1 MKENEL
7 VKVKDA
13 FLLFL
18 NIRSLRCHHDQLSA
32 FIEGFSTKP
41 LVTALCETWLTDND
55 PTSLYKI
62 NGFSNIVTTI
72 FYYYTTILYKINGF
86 SNIVKP
92 KNGGGCAFFVNENID
107 FTVKHLG
114 DQNEGLTITI
124 KLKYELQKITV
135 IYRSHTF
142 AISSFL
148 ELFENY
154 LTTVHHLK
162 GDHIV
167 CGDFNIN
174 FLGSHNSRFFNL
186 LKSFNLNLQ
195 IHLATR
201 VPINSEKR
209 IDHIFSDKIFI
220 CNTVR
225 IDVSDNYALLI
236 RANNSTEKICVAKIL
251 YRKLDKLA
259 ESEKVFNYLFLL
271 YHEIKRMFETKQFR

>member
-62 NGFSNIVTTI
+62 NGFSNIVTH
-72 FYYYTTILYKINGF
+72 NRSGR
-86 SNIVKP
+86 
-92 KNGGGCAFFVNENID
+92 NGGGCAFFVNENVD
-107 FTVKHLG
+107 FTVKHPG

-124 KLKYELQKITV
+124 KLKHELQNIIV

-162 GDHIV
+162 EDHIV

-195 IHLATR
+195 NHLATR
-201 VPINSEKR
+201 VLIYSEKR
-209 IDHIFSDKIFI
+209 IDHIFSDKMFI

-225 IDVSDNYALLI
+225 TDVSDHYALLI
-236 RANNSTEKICVAKIL
+236 RANNSTEKICVAKI
-251 YRKLDKLA
+251 
-259 ESEKVFNYLFLL
+259 
-271 YHEIKRMFETKQFR
+271 